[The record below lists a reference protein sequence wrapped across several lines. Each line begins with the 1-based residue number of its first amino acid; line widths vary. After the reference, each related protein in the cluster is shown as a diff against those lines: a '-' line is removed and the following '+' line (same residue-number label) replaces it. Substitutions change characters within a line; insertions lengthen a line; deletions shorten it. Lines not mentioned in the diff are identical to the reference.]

1 MRAGRNSKRTA
12 FKNSKYSLSIAI
24 ELKKFWFP
32 LMTIRNIVCTI
43 FSDLSIIDDRNQ
55 PCGLIFS
62 SAFLPFYSGS
72 CPRLKIQL
80 RPTEGSNSDYV
91 F

>member
-32 LMTIRNIVCTI
+32 FMTIRNIVCTI

-55 PCGLIFS
+55 PCGVNIFKC
-62 SAFLPFYSGS
+62 FFTVLHGS

-80 RPTEGSNSDYV
+80 RPIEGSNSDYV

>member
-62 SAFLPFYSGS
+62 SAFLPFYMVHVQEW
-72 CPRLKIQL
+72 K
-80 RPTEGSNSDYV
+80 SN
-91 F
+91 